1 MADPSFALQVALLDR
16 LKEEVVSCKTYD
28 HVPMNTPLPY
38 VTIGSEISSNDD
50 PLAGRR
56 DIRLLYLTVWSDFE
70 GQEEVK
76 RIISEIDAATHE
88 RPLLLPP
95 NSGRVVS
102 IRVIRKQATPEPDCI
117 TYQGS
122 VTVRIITQH

>member
-16 LKEEVVSCKTYD
+16 LKEEVVSCKIYD
-28 HVPMNTPLPY
+28 HVPMSAPLPY
-38 VTIGSEISSNDD
+38 VAIGLEISNNND

-56 DIRLLYLTVWSDFE
+56 EIRLLYLTVWSDFE

-76 RIISEIDAATHE
+76 RIMAEIDAALHE
-88 RPLLLPP
+88 RPMPLAT
-95 NSGRVVS
+95 GRVVS

-122 VTVRIITQH
+122 VTLRIITQH

>member
-28 HVPMNTPLPY
+28 HVPMNAAFPFISLGYET
-38 VTIGSEISSNDD
+38 SSNDD
-50 PLAGRR
+50 PLASRR
-56 DIRLLYLTVWSDFE
+56 DIRLIYLSVWSDFP
-70 GQEEVK
+70 GQEQIK
-76 RIISEIDAATHE
+76 LLMAEIDAALHE
-88 RPLLLPP
+88 RPMPLDT
-95 NSGRVVS
+95 GRVVS
-102 IRVIRKQATPEPDCI
+102 IRVIRKQATPEPDGI